1 MLGKRENDMPQVTV
15 EKLKADF
22 QASPKTVSKMLGN
35 ALREFGYTD
44 ITDEWVE
51 TEIRR
56 LLDGGETK
64 GGPSLFLLGWL
75 KDGID

>member
-1 MLGKRENDMPQVTV
+1 MPRVTV

-22 QASPKTVSKMLGN
+22 QSRPKTVSKMLGN

-51 TEIRR
+51 TETRR
-56 LLDGGETK
+56 LLDGGEAK
-64 GGPSLFLLGWL
+64 GGPSMFLLGWL

>member
-1 MLGKRENDMPQVTV
+1 MPEVTV

-22 QASPKTVSKMLGN
+22 RARPKAMSKVLGN
-35 ALREFGYTD
+35 ALRDFGYTREFGYNTT
-44 ITDEWVE
+44 ITNEWVE

-56 LLDGGETK
+56 LLDGSEAK
-64 GGPSLFLLGWL
+64 EGPSMFLLGWL